1 METAGA
7 VWKGNKRHNIRV
19 LLVDSSFV
27 MRFEMGSVLER
38 NRFDVVGETSFSDD
52 VVSMAADLEP
62 DVIVMDAVS
71 SAIEG
76 FSTLRA
82 LKRCLPE
89 RPVLLV
95 GRWDDPEEGVA
106 FLERALPVGVNGY
119 LPRESP
125 EPLIVSA
132 VLALSCGGF
141 VLSKR
146 VAVRGLMGRVSG
158 KALPSL

>member
-1 METAGA
+1 M
-7 VWKGNKRHNIRV
+7 

-38 NRFDVVGETSFSDD
+38 NRFDMVGEASFSDD

-71 SAIEG
+71 SAVEG

-95 GRWDDPEEGVA
+95 GRWDDPEEGVT
-106 FLERALPVGVNGY
+106 FLERALLVGVDGY
-119 LPRESP
+119 LSRESP

-146 VAVRGLMGRVSG
+146 VAVRGLMGRSSD
-158 KALPSL
+158 KALPRL